1 MHILSVRFVPFPRGG
16 VGATRSRGS
25 EIPRR
30 GASSP
35 LATPF
40 SSLFPG
46 WTTRHRDPILC
57 RVCRHPNETDRR
69 KDPGGGPR
77 GYGSGS
83 TCLGTVLVLGP
94 KPRDASTWTSGD
106 ESMDGSQR
114 NRNVPPPNDH
124 SIGERERR
132 HEDRTHDEDAWVLQR
147 IEWVHEPDRKEE
159 AQKGPQPRMTHG
171 NCG

>member
-16 VGATRSRGS
+16 VAATRSRGS

-30 GASSP
+30 GPSSP

-46 WTTRHRDPILC
+46 WTPRHRDPILC
-57 RVCRHPNETDRR
+57 GVCRHPNETDRR

-77 GYGSGS
+77 GYGPGS
-83 TCLGTVLVLGP
+83 TCLGTVLVPGP
-94 KPRDASTWTSGD
+94 KPRDASTWTRGD
-106 ESMDGSQR
+106 ESTDGPRR
-114 NRNVPPPNDH
+114 NRNVPLETTTR
-124 SIGERERR
+124 SEREKC
-132 HEDRTHDEDAWVLQR
+132 HEDLTHDEDAWVLRR

-159 AQKGPQPRMTHG
+159 ARKGQQPRMTHG
-171 NCG
+171 NRG